1 MGHNVRYYGKLT
13 VKNPLSDAEIALLK
27 KLRDYDRNYPD
38 LYALE
43 YKDGYFYYYG
53 CEKILPTYF
62 YQSIEKYIGGL
73 KEGGNDL
80 EEGSFLVS
88 CSEYGIGDEA
98 IILLYTN
105 GAFIQ
110 KPITELV
117 EDFIKI
123 TTIKE
128 ECRAG

>member
-1 MGHNVRYYGKLT
+1 
-13 VKNPLSDAEIALLK
+13 
-27 KLRDYDRNYPD
+27 
-38 LYALE
+38 
-43 YKDGYFYYYG
+43 
-53 CEKILPTYF
+53 LPTYF
-62 YQSIEKYIGGL
+62 YESIEKYIDVL

-80 EEGSFLVS
+80 KEGSFLVS
-88 CSEYGIGDEA
+88 SSEYGIGDEA